1 MSVISANY
9 FSWWCFFMINFSYT
23 NNAIVSLRLN
33 GMTLLMEIFEL
44 LFDIITSI
52 KEDTKLSSEIVFVC
66 ATEIDK
72 KTAKFLNCC
81 FLRINSHFGT
91 SN

>member
-1 MSVISANY
+1 
-9 FSWWCFFMINFSYT
+9 MINFSYT
-23 NNAIVSLRLN
+23 NNAVVSLRLN

-52 KEDTKLSSEIVFVC
+52 KGDTKLSSEIVFVC

-72 KTAKFLNCC
+72 KTQPNFKLFFKNKLTLWHIKLN
-81 FLRINSHFGT
+81 T
-91 SN
+91 YK